1 MPPRLLVDDPKLAP
15 AVGAAVRVTGVSL
28 LGENTWAPDV
38 AVTVQV
44 DQPPV
49 NVAYT
54 VVLRTSR
61 ATIPIEQKLG
71 TFTCAAGRTVKL
83 DVGRGDVLA
92 PKGSRV
98 DVVLKP
104 SVETAAA
111 AFDPVQ
117 LWGREMVFKDIT
129 IREAAEPARTP

>member
-1 MPPRLLVDDPKLAP
+1 MPPRLWVDDPRLAP
-15 AVGAAVRVTGVSL
+15 AVQAAVRVTGVSL
-28 LGENTWAPDV
+28 HGASTWAPDV

-44 DQPPV
+44 DKPPV

-54 VVLRTSR
+54 VILRTSR
-61 ATIPIEQKLG
+61 AAVPIEQKLG
-71 TFTCAAGRTVKL
+71 TFTCAAGQTVKL

-104 SVETAAA
+104 SVDAAAA
-111 AFDPVQ
+111 AFNPVQ
-117 LWGREMVFKDIT
+117 LWAREMVFKDIT
-129 IREAAEPARTP
+129 IREAAAPAGKR